1 MTGKNQWQ
9 PFASDCRA
17 FERCCMS
24 ARQIKRASATMI
36 ELCNLSERRPC
47 RPDPSHATRCR
58 CQRTRGLPAF
68 RLRMPRPPTWT
79 TAVGPD
85 SNALTYML
93 VWESLA
99 DREAK
104 WGKFVVDPEWVEV
117 RKASEAAGPIVAKMD
132 NSFLAPTSFSSAK

>member
-1 MTGKNQWQ
+1 MIYELRVYTAMPGRL
-9 PFASDCRA
+9 PDVL
-17 FERCCMS
+17 
-24 ARQIKRASATMI
+24 AR
-36 ELCNLSERRPC
+36 
-47 RPDPSHATRCR
+47 
-58 CQRTRGLPAF
+58 F
-68 RLRMPRPPTWT
+68 RDHTVGIWNRLEIRQLGYWT
-79 TAVGPD
+79 TAIGPD

-132 NSFLAPTSFSSAK
+132 NSFLAPTSFSPAK